1 MRDFLSTISLMASI
15 LYLYVGLSVYLL
27 NRKSELCKIF
37 LLFNISLAVWSFAF
51 SFVYT
56 AITPLEYS
64 FWNKLSSF
72 GWCTFPSIVL
82 YLTLTITENKFLKYW
97 YVKLLVILPAPIFL
111 FMVLF
116 LFGPNIETNHIITMI
131 FYTGDYLH
139 NFLFLLLSI
148 LLLFF
153 WGRRSKSLIHKKQAY
168 IIVITSAIPFLL
180 NMLTRT
186 ILPLFGF
193 IYIPAMGQIYSLVM
207 LWGVYHAIV
216 RYQFMGIPTSLI
228 TSQLFN
234 ELSGLT
240 FLVNANGVIIKAN
253 NQSYH
258 LLNYKEN
265 ELVNTPVGLIL
276 NDSLIN
282 ELIENCQSIKE
293 PINFQEIYILSK
305 SGDLIP
311 FSINMTPLYDS
322 RTQLFLGLL
331 IIGQDIRTTKILEN
345 EIIKHKLTY
354 EKLKNS
360 ESLFRTM
367 IEIIPFSIILTNRN
381 NHKVLYANDKTAQ
394 YFKAEK
400 NEFIGRNAH
409 DFYKY
414 PSNRQ
419 HLIEDIHYNKPIKE
433 RETVFKRSDGSE
445 FLGLI
450 TMVPTIYLGQ
460 NVILSCISDI
470 TEQRK
475 SQQEVAKSEKML
487 KALMHSI
494 PDMVTVTD
502 LDGNITFANNSA
514 YTAIGHEHDK
524 TFIFKNFLSLIVEE
538 DIDRAKENM
547 VRIMTN
553 NPGPVEYKNIMKNG
567 TILDVEVN
575 GMVIYDDKNNPSEI
589 IYVSRNITERKLA
602 EAKLKQNSEVI
613 EKINKEL
620 LQINEILK
628 NKSIRDSLTNL
639 YNHQYINELLEV
651 EITKATGPNQNLC
664 VLMLDIDHF
673 KRVNDTYGHQIGD
686 TVLVVISSLISQY
699 ARNIDLVGRYG
710 GEEFFVILPSINLE
724 DALLIADNIRLSI
737 EQYDFNLPNLNVT
750 ISVGLAQYE
759 SEDVKTFVN
768 RADTLLYQAKRNGRN
783 RIEYMLI

>member
-1 MRDFLSTISLMASI
+1 MREFLSTISLMASI

-37 LLFNISLAVWSFAF
+37 LLFNISLAIWSFAF

-82 YLTLTITENKFLKYW
+82 YLIMTITENKFLKYW

-116 LFGPNIETNHIITMI
+116 LFGPNIKTNHIITII

-139 NFLFLLLSI
+139 NFLYLLLSI

-153 WGRRSKSLIHKKQAY
+153 WGKKSKSLVHKKQTY

-193 IYIPAMGQIYSLVM
+193 INIPGMGQIFSLVM

-228 TSQLFN
+228 TSKLFN

-240 FLVNANGVIIKAN
+240 FLVNASGIIIKAN

-258 LLNYKEN
+258 LLNYVEN
-265 ELVNTPVGLIL
+265 ELVNIPANLIL
-276 NDSLIN
+276 NDRQIIGI
-282 ELIENCQSIKE
+282 IENCQSIKE
-293 PINFQEIYILSK
+293 PINFEEVHIMSK

-311 FSINMTPLYDS
+311 FNISMTPLYDS

-331 IIGQDIRTTKILEN
+331 IIGQDIRTTKILES
-345 EIIKHKLTY
+345 EITKHKLTY

-360 ESLFRTM
+360 ESLFRTI
-367 IEIIPFSIILTNRN
+367 IEMIPFSIILTNRN
-381 NHKVLYANDKTAQ
+381 DHKVLYANDKTAQ
-394 YFKAEK
+394 FFKIEK
-400 NEFIGRNAH
+400 AVLIGRNAR
-409 DFYKY
+409 DFYKE
-414 PSNRQ
+414 PANR
-419 HLIEDIHYNKPIKE
+419 HLLIEDIHYNRPIKE

-450 TMVPTIYLGQ
+450 TMVPANYLGQ
-460 NVILSCISDI
+460 DVILSCISDI

-487 KALMHSI
+487 KALMYSI
-494 PDMVTVTD
+494 PDMITVTD

-514 YTAIGHEHDK
+514 YTTIGYELDNK
-524 TFIFKNFLSLIVEE
+524 LISENLLSVIAAE
-538 DIDRAKENM
+538 DIERAKENM
-547 VRIMTN
+547 VKILTY
-553 NPGPVEYKNIMKNG
+553 NPGPVEYKNVMKNG
-567 TILDVEVN
+567 TILNVEVN
-575 GMVIYDDKNNPSEI
+575 AMVLYDDKNNPNEI
-589 IYVSRNITERKLA
+589 IYVSRNITERKQA
-602 EAKLKQNSEVI
+602 EAKLKQNSEEI

-620 LQINEILK
+620 LQMNDILK

-639 YNHQYINELLEV
+639 YNHQYINELLER
-651 EITKATGPNQNLC
+651 EISNSSVPYHNLC

-673 KRVNDTYGHQIGD
+673 KRVNDTFGHQVGD
-686 TVLVVISSLISQY
+686 NVLVVISSLISQY
-699 ARNIDLVGRYG
+699 ARNIDMIGRYG
-710 GEEFFVILPSINLE
+710 GEEFIAVLPNIDLE
-724 DALLIADNIRLSI
+724 AAYLIADSIRLSI
-737 EQYDFNLPNLNVT
+737 QEYDFGLPNLNVT

-783 RIEYMLI
+783 RIEYMI